1 MNDHGRHI
9 AVLGIAVIVIA
20 MGGAVAIVAALMKA
34 ADQQLYM
41 VALGI
46 VGAGSSIVAAEFG
59 LARSSPSSGPT
70 LKLNDHPVTINAQ
83 EPRVER

>member
-9 AVLGIAVIVIA
+9 AVLGIATLVIA
-20 MGGAVAIVAALMKA
+20 MGGAVAVIAAVLKL
-34 ADQQLYM
+34 ADHDLFM

-59 LARSSPSSGPT
+59 LARSSSPPAV
-70 LKLNDHPVTINAQ
+70 KNDHPVTTNINGV
-83 EPRVER
+83 P